1 MYGIII
7 ANQYFQNK
15 LMKKNF
21 DSEMS
26 ERKQK
31 IKMKSG
37 MQNNT
42 NCPFIPMKNETSCNI
57 QINRD
62 IHDACTLNE
71 KLNVNKMLSVLI
83 FLILK

>member
-7 ANQYFQNK
+7 ANQIIQNK
-15 LMKKNF
+15 SMKKNF

-31 IKMKSG
+31 MSMESERQK
-37 MQNNT
+37 NT
-42 NCPFIPMKNETSCNI
+42 NYTFNPVTDKKDYNMQLDSNI
-57 QINRD
+57 Y
-62 IHDACTLNE
+62 DACTLNE

>member
-1 MYGIII
+1 
-7 ANQYFQNK
+7 
-15 LMKKNF
+15 MKKYF

-31 IKMKSG
+31 MCLKSER
-37 MQNNT
+37 QKNT
-42 NCPFIPMKNETSCNI
+42 NYAFNPVMHKKDYNMQLDSNI
-57 QINRD
+57 Y
-62 IHDACTLNE
+62 DACTLNE